1 MLIDPQDLYI
11 YRSYDHACPLI
22 SSDVTSEDSYFGESV
37 GHIFPSNKN
46 RTQKGVKI
54 PTKIQQRDGT
64 SIFVFPTSTTK
75 YRRKEMFTHWNFLA
89 FHEAR
94 WFCCSFCSLLS
105 FLSFQTNICKG
116 ADSSTFGFG
125 VSWDQDWRKWIE
137 WHITRP
143 GKKATTRCQQ
153 TPRNLPPT
161 PPKNI
166 LEMSKMDRLDPKFSN
181 GFSKTVA
188 IWKPLPSESQ
198 DNHCKFSESVF
209 FAYFC
214 CCFEWYLT
222 ARLDKNFVC
231 TNFIH
236 FIKKHVTNREPPGW
250 CLTKESG
257 PGPRIRPKSV
267 LKAKKWG
274 VNFSRLN
281 FRGFF
286 RGIFGK

>member
-54 PTKIQQRDGT
+54 STKIQQREGT
-64 SIFVFPTSTTK
+64 SIFFFPTSTTK

-125 VSWDQDWRKWIE
+125 VSWDQDWRKWI
-137 WHITRP
+137 
-143 GKKATTRCQQ
+143 
-153 TPRNLPPT
+153 
-161 PPKNI
+161 
-166 LEMSKMDRLDPKFSN
+166 D
-181 GFSKTVA
+181 
-188 IWKPLPSESQ
+188 
-198 DNHCKFSESVF
+198 
-209 FAYFC
+209 
-214 CCFEWYLT
+214 
-222 ARLDKNFVC
+222 
-231 TNFIH
+231 
-236 FIKKHVTNREPPGW
+236 
-250 CLTKESG
+250 
-257 PGPRIRPKSV
+257 
-267 LKAKKWG
+267 
-274 VNFSRLN
+274 
-281 FRGFF
+281 
-286 RGIFGK
+286 